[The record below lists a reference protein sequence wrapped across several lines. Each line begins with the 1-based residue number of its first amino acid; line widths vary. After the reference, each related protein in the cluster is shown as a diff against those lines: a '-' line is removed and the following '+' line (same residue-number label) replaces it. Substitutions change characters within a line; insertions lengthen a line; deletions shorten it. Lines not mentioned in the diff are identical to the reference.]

1 MIWVSQGLQLLGVP
15 VPESGVSRSPEL
27 GAAGFGMPRDW
38 GYPGVRGVAEPGA
51 GCNPGVGSE
60 TGLGAFEGLGCPRCW
75 CVPGFGAE
83 DFGVSWD
90 WGCHKIWGVWDWGC
104 PGFCGAPGFGVPPHA
119 AAPGDTHRGAYTA
132 FMKSH
137 RCYDL
142 IPTSS
147 KLVVFDTSLQVC
159 QGRGGT
165 FGAGEALLGLPDPR
179 ACR

>member
-1 MIWVSQGLQLLGVP
+1 MEVVGGTAGLEGDTGG
-15 VPESGVSRSPEL
+15 SGP
-27 GAAGFGMPRDW
+27 GAAAVSDQTRVCPQDPDPD
-38 GYPGVRGVAEPGA
+38 PGPGPAAESP
-51 GCNPGVGSE
+51 
-60 TGLGAFEGLGCPRCW
+60 
-75 CVPGFGAE
+75 AE
-83 DFGVSWD
+83 LR
-90 WGCHKIWGVWDWGC
+90 
-104 PGFCGAPGFGVPPHA
+104 
-119 AAPGDTHRGAYTA
+119 DTHRGAYTA

>member
-1 MIWVSQGLQLLGVP
+1 MSRDWGITGF
-15 VPESGVSRSPEL
+15 GVSRN
-27 GAAGFGMPRDW
+27 
-38 GYPGVRGVAEPGA
+38 
-51 GCNPGVGSE
+51 C
-60 TGLGAFEGLGCPRCW
+60 
-75 CVPGFGAE
+75 
-83 DFGVSWD
+83 
-90 WGCHKIWGVWDWGC
+90 GCHRIWGVWDWGC
-104 PGFCGAPGFGVPPHA
+104 PAFWGAPGFGMPPHA
-119 AAPGDTHRGAYTA
+119 AAPGDAHRGAYTA